1 MPESI
6 LRSRRHSASVTAVVS
21 CTCVLSCTGRLLGW
35 ATSCVR
41 LGFSTA
47 ARAWMFP
54 IRRCGRSSCRPIR
67 RQFSI
72 HGQIS
77 LSRPRAGPITCRRRY
92 RRRGIV
98 PNSVYPL
105 WKSAQMQEVQA
116 NKSLDQLTPNNCN
129 LVLLNIGGGGYT
141 YSDFHQWYT
150 DLAGIVGT
158 PKALAS
164 PVITANVFSC
174 AGTVFT
180 TLSGATVGA
189 FAIYR

>member
-1 MPESI
+1 M
-6 LRSRRHSASVTAVVS
+6 
-21 CTCVLSCTGRLLGW
+21 
-35 ATSCVR
+35 
-41 LGFSTA
+41 
-47 ARAWMFP
+47 
-54 IRRCGRSSCRPIR
+54 
-67 RQFSI
+67 
-72 HGQIS
+72 
-77 LSRPRAGPITCRRRY
+77 
-92 RRRGIV
+92 

-105 WKSAQMQEVQA
+105 WKSALMQEVQA

-189 FAIYR
+189 FAIYRQNSGTNNTWRLVLYEDTGVIGLPMVPNGGNLLVTWSTQGVFAL